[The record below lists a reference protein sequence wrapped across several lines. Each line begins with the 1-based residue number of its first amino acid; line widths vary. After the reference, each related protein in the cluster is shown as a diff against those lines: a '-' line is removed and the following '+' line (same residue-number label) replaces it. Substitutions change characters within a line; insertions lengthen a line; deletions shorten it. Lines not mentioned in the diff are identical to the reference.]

1 MVQIDMP
8 DFLYRIL
15 EEFSSLSGAS
25 VESLLRTWIEEH
37 AGESV
42 SEEGRR
48 IQERCRLITE
58 WLDLGFAGKQP
69 DLKYFAQR
77 LASAQPGI
85 RQPPPPGPM

>member
-77 LASAQPGI
+77 LASAQPAS
-85 RQPPPPGPM
+85 RQQPPPGSM